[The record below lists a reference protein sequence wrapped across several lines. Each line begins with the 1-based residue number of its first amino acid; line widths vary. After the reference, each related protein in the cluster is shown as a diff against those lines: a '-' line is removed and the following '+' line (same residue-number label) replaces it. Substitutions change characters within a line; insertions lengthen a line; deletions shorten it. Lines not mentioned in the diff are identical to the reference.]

1 MHPHA
6 GRRFRVPNRLEP
18 SGDTGRVYSWPLKPF
33 DRPHPVRGYF
43 NDPRI
48 SGTSRAFHFGID
60 ISAPNGTPVYAVR
73 PGVVHLGGPHSLSVT
88 EGDLDFG
95 YWHIVPAV
103 SHLQQVRKHQ
113 LVGHV
118 EAPWLHLHFAEHR
131 SDVYRDPLRP
141 GALTPWRDTTKPR
154 VTKIVLSR
162 NGRALDPAAI
172 SGAVDVIAE
181 AHQMTPRKV
190 PAPWDGLPVTPARVR
205 WRVRRGGR
213 TMRPWHTPIDF
224 GKHLMPKE
232 AFRRIYAPGTRQN
245 RAGKP
250 GLYRFYLAHT
260 WSTTLLDDG
269 PYRLEVEATD
279 LRGNNGRLHLPITI
293 ANNV

>member
-1 MHPHA
+1 M
-6 GRRFRVPNRLEP
+6 
-18 SGDTGRVYSWPLKPF
+18 YSWPLEPF

-73 PGVVHLGGPHSLSVT
+73 AGVVHLEGPRSLSVAD
-88 EGDLDFG
+88 GDLDFG
-95 YWHIVPAV
+95 YWHVVPAV
-103 SHLQQVRKHQ
+103 SDHQRVKKHQ
-113 LVGHV
+113 VVGHV
-118 EAPWLHLHFAEHR
+118 EAPWLHVHFAEHR
-131 SDVYRDPLRP
+131 SGAYRDPLRP
-141 GALTPWRDTTKPR
+141 GALTPWRDTTKPQ
-154 VTKIVLSR
+154 VTRIVFSR
-162 NGRALDPAAI
+162 NGRARDPAAI
-172 SGAVDVIAE
+172 SGAVDIIAE
-181 AHQMTPRKV
+181 AHQMPPRRV
-190 PAPWDGLPVTPARVR
+190 PEPWGGLPVTPARVR
-205 WRVRRGGR
+205 WRVRRDGR

-224 GKHLMPKE
+224 SKQLLPRE

-269 PYRLEVEATD
+269 PYRLEVEAID
-279 LRGNNGRLHLPITI
+279 LRGNKGRLHLPFTI